1 MNENTKENQRGSKTF
16 QKSETCECR
25 VLFYTIE
32 KERNRTT
39 IAVNERRSFKGE
51 KEKKKWRQ
59 KKTKWNCMYKN
70 KGNKTAE
77 VEEEKEEEE
86 K

>member
-51 KEKKKWRQ
+51 KEKKK
-59 KKTKWNCMYKN
+59 
-70 KGNKTAE
+70 
-77 VEEEKEEEE
+77 
-86 K
+86 